1 MSNTNWLFSENKVG
15 RWEGINDGDAQHFVK
30 NPIGSLAREIIQNSL
45 DARLDQNPV
54 MVFFDLFSINTS
66 EFPNVDQLKD
76 KLVKASQTPKNI
88 SDNRTRKSLD
98 EALAFLNK
106 PSMSILKI
114 SESNTT
120 GMAGPADDDS
130 TPFYAYTKG
139 SGLTG
144 KTDGLGSFGIGK
156 KAPVVN
162 SALRTTFVSTVYR
175 HPKYG
180 EDSLA
185 QGMSFWVTHKEGD
198 TKFDGLGYW
207 GVREA
212 FPVTEKSDLPKWLLR
227 ESLGTN
233 IYIVEPILTKDWQEL
248 LVCAVITNF
257 FAAIHDGNLEVRAGS
272 YTVSKETIKG
282 LFQNKNLRES
292 LQILDDDQYLEAFN
306 FSENFFEAYSNDHA
320 IVEQT
325 QMPPPLGN
333 FEIKLLVADGLP
345 KQVGFLRNGMFIA
358 SNELPSLRK
367 FQNTKDFVAVVHC
380 TNKEGNSVLREMEPP
395 EHNHF
400 LGNQYDR
407 DNGPRLLKNL
417 GKKIRDHLLKH
428 IQPDLA
434 DVSSVDFL
442 ADLFGYEGNNSSNT
456 AGPTDLNPDGKVV
469 QKLKAVAVP
478 KIRNKPGQTIDMGGD
493 GGESNGGE
501 TDVKKPGGGIKE
513 KGGKPGELDGSETP
527 GGDGTNQQGIEK
539 QVFDPRVVRLPD
551 GSLQTYFSIE
561 HTGEVLIKFFIS
573 GAETDEYVNVLT
585 NTVGSRFNGGIK
597 LKANGLNDRIS
608 LKVRLENV
616 DKEAILIN
624 AYEI

>member
-15 RWEGINDGDAQHFVK
+15 RWEGINDGDAQHFIK

-45 DARLDQNPV
+45 DARLNKNPV
-54 MVFFDLFSINTS
+54 MVYFDLFSINAS
-66 EFPNVDQLKD
+66 EFPNLDQLKD

-88 SDNRTRKSLD
+88 SDNRTRKTLE
-98 EALAFLNK
+98 EALSIVNK
-106 PSMSILKI
+106 PSISILKI
-114 SESNTT
+114 AESNTT

-162 SALRTTFVSTVYR
+162 SALRTTFVSTIYN

-180 EDSLA
+180 EDLLA

-198 TKFDGLGYW
+198 AKFDGLGYW

-212 FPVTEKSDLPKWLLR
+212 FPVTEKSDLPKWLMR

-233 IYIVEPILTKDWQEL
+233 IYVVEPILTKDWQEL
-248 LVCAVITNF
+248 LVAAVITNF
-257 FAAIHDGNLEVRAGS
+257 FAAIYDGSLEVKAGT
-272 YTVSKETIKG
+272 YIVSKETIKD
-282 LFQNKNLRES
+282 LFTNKKIREA
-292 LQILDDDQYLEAFN
+292 LQVLDDDQYLESFN
-306 FSENFFEAYSNDHA
+306 FSEKFFEAYSDEHS

-407 DNGPRLLKNL
+407 ENGPRLLKNL
-417 GKKIRDHLLKH
+417 GKKIRDQLIKH

-442 ADLFGYEGNNSSNT
+442 ADLFGYEGQNSSNT

-478 KIRNKPGQTIDMGGD
+478 KIRNKPGQTKDMGED
-493 GGESNGGE
+493 GGEDDAGEDEVKNPGGGKKGKG
-501 TDVKKPGGGIKE
+501 KKPGEGDDSK
-513 KGGKPGELDGSETP
+513 SP
-527 GGDGTNQQGIEK
+527 GGDGSAEQGIEK
-539 QVFDPRVVRLPD
+539 QVSDPRVIRLSD
-551 GSLQTYFSIE
+551 GTLQAYFSIE
-561 HTGEVLIKFFIS
+561 HTGEVLVKFFIS
-573 GAETDEYVNVLT
+573 GADTDEYVNVLT
-585 NTVGSRFNGGIK
+585 NSVGTRFNGGIK
-597 LKANGLNDRIS
+597 LKANGPTDRIS